1 MLLGPHEPVALV
13 LCQNICAEHVAF
25 STPFTQSIDE
35 PDYIAF
41 LVSFVKSKR
50 VAVGIPDIGA
60 E

>member
-1 MLLGPHEPVALV
+1 MALV
-13 LCQNICAEHVAF
+13 LRQNICAEHVTF

-41 LVSFVKSKR
+41 LVSFVKPKR